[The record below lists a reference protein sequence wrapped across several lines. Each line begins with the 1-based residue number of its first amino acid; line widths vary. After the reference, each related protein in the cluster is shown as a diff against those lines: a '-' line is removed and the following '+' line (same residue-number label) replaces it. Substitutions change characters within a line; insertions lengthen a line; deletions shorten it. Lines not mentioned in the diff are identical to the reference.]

1 MIIALWKICGKVRKG
16 VQMSLLSHI
25 WTSEEVDF
33 INSTFIISNFPSEFV
48 LPKASISEKEVP

>member
-1 MIIALWKICGKVRKG
+1 
-16 VQMSLLSHI
+16 MSLLSHI